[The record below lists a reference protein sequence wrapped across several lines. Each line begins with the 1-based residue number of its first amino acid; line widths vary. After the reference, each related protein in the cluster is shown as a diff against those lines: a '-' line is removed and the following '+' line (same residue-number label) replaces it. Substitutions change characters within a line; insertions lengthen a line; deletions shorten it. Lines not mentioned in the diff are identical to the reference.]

1 MTGTL
6 RKPFLPASEQ
16 SVAAYVVHLR
26 REVDFRVQTIRN
38 HLSSITFYHKISS
51 FPSPVT
57 DSFLLEKLL
66 LSYEKEDPSQD
77 FRLPIT
83 KSVLSSIHEAVAKVT
98 YSTRERS
105 MLSALFSLMYHGLLR
120 VSEIAKTDGP
130 TDHNL
135 QFCQI
140 TQKSQIQPE
149 LYIQFQSYKHS
160 DKQSLPPP
168 IRISSNQSK
177 QCPVSLYNN
186 YLKHRGQ
193 FHHPT
198 KAFCHPNSTPLTRDY
213 VAKKLRS
220 ALSMALLDSSEFNT
234 HSFRIG
240 RATDMA
246 AAGASDRQIMIA
258 GRWKSL
264 AFKKYIRPA
273 IIPL

>member
-6 RKPFLPASEQ
+6 QKPYLPASEQ

-26 REVDFRVQTIRN
+26 REIDFRVTTIRN

-51 FPSPVT
+51 LPSPVT

-83 KSVLSSIHEAVAKVT
+83 KSVLSSILEAIKKVT
-98 YSTRERS
+98 YSTRERA
-105 MLSALFSLMYHGLLR
+105 MLSALFSLMYHALLR

-135 QFCQI
+135 EFCQI
-140 TQKSQIQPE
+140 TKKSQINSE

-160 DKQSLPPP
+160 DTRSLPPP
-168 IRISSNQSK
+168 MRISANQSK
-177 QCPVSLYNN
+177 HCPVSLYNN
-186 YLKHRGQ
+186 YLNHRGH
-193 FHHPT
+193 FHQPT
-198 KAFCHPNSTPLTRDY
+198 KAFCHPNSTPLTGDY
-213 VAKKLRS
+213 VSKKLRS
-220 ALSMALLDSSEFNT
+220 ALSMALFDSFEFNT